1 MTESLLGDTIEA
13 GSTLKGTPEAP
24 EDIAQGHPRLPVR
37 DKILYSAGDMV
48 DGTIAYAIGAYLFYY
63 LTANCGLSGS
73 LASAALAISIV
84 VDAVM
89 DPMIGFVSDNTRSR
103 WGRRHPYMI
112 LSALPTAVA
121 LGMIFSVPDGLS
133 GVGLFAYVLVA
144 LLVLRIGM
152 SAFTLPYAA
161 LGAELTANYAERSTV
176 VAYRTFFNIAANIA
190 TWFLALQ
197 VFLKAPDG
205 HLRLLERDAYAPF
218 AWCVAGVMLAGALTS
233 GLATLR
239 LRNRIHTIPHTA
251 SASPIRLLVELK
263 DVARNR
269 SFVVLFLCIMLF
281 WAAQGT
287 IAVLNLHVVKYFW
300 KLPDGMIQ
308 ALPLFS
314 FAGLFTGI
322 PIAGIVLQKLEKR
335 VVAIWPLAIL
345 CGLHIL
351 LPLMRVMGLLPEGG
365 MPLWVILAVGEVL
378 KGWAASALGIAFW
391 SMLADAADEHEYL
404 FGSRRE
410 GLYFAGLTF
419 SAKAA
424 IGLGSV
430 VAGVAF
436 DLIGFPQD
444 LARVGEVRISAEV
457 ARNLGLIQGPLAGFI
472 ALLSAAVLVLYKLD
486 VHRYREIQTELHRR
500 KTTP

>member
-1 MTESLLGDTIEA
+1 
-13 GSTLKGTPEAP
+13 
-24 EDIAQGHPRLPVR
+24 
-37 DKILYSAGDMV
+37 
-48 DGTIAYAIGAYLFYY
+48 
-63 LTANCGLSGS
+63 
-73 LASAALAISIV
+73 
-84 VDAVM
+84 
-89 DPMIGFVSDNTRSR
+89 
-103 WGRRHPYMI
+103 
-112 LSALPTAVA
+112 
-121 LGMIFSVPDGLS
+121 
-133 GVGLFAYVLVA
+133 
-144 LLVLRIGM
+144 
-152 SAFTLPYAA
+152 
-161 LGAELTANYAERSTV
+161 
-176 VAYRTFFNIAANIA
+176 
-190 TWFLALQ
+190 
-197 VFLKAPDG
+197 
-205 HLRLLERDAYAPF
+205 
-218 AWCVAGVMLAGALTS
+218 
-233 GLATLR
+233 
-239 LRNRIHTIPHTA
+239 
-251 SASPIRLLVELK
+251 
-263 DVARNR
+263 
-269 SFVVLFLCIMLF
+269 
-281 WAAQGT
+281 
-287 IAVLNLHVVKYFW
+287 
-300 KLPDGMIQ
+300 MIQ

-335 VVAIWPLAIL
+335 VVAIWTLAIL

-486 VHRYREIQTELHRR
+486 VHRYREIQTELQRR